1 MSYPGTMSQPR
12 GSLYA
17 RLVNTHDNGIAWL
30 RLAMAILAVAAA
42 ALVVAQKHLLDEPGP
57 GLALVLLCVLPFI
70 INAAWPYLLRPDWR
84 LAAAMLAVFGG
95 ATALLA
101 YRPADGDAAVL
112 FFIALAAWVACE
124 SGPRVS
130 IPAGVLVVAV
140 PAVASQLGGSHTP
153 VLAAIGTGF
162 AWVAGSAVRAQARMA
177 TELVVMQARA
187 ARLQIAEERQQLAR
201 EFHDLVAHTLSVTML
216 HMTAVRMSL
225 EDGEGGEALEALA
238 EAQRAGREAMR
249 EMRQTVTLLGS
260 SPSSGPP
267 AALPHIRD
275 LPDLVATCA
284 AAGLTVDLDADG
296 DLASV
301 PGDVGLAAY
310 RIAQE
315 SLTNAAK
322 HAPGSAAAVRVRLD
336 RGQLRLVIINDISSR
351 TPELPPGPDPGQ
363 GPGHGIAGMTQRAR
377 LAGGSLAA
385 GPDGPRWRVEAV
397 LPAGDR
403 P

>member
-1 MSYPGTMSQPR
+1 VEAPDSTMT
-12 GSLYA
+12 G
-17 RLVNTHDNGIAWL
+17 L
-30 RLAMAILAVAAA
+30 RLAVAALAVAAA
-42 ALVVAQKHLLDEPGP
+42 VLVVSQKHLLTQPGP
-57 GLALVLLCVLPFI
+57 GLLLVLACAVPF
-70 INAAWPYLLRPDWR
+70 ALDVRWPRLRPGWVW
-84 LAAAMLAVFGG
+84 AVAMLVVAGC

-101 YRPADGDAAVL
+101 YRPAEGDTAVL
-112 FFIALAAWVACE
+112 FFVALAARVAAAA
-124 SGPRVS
+124 GPRISV
-130 IPAGVLVVAV
+130 PAGLVVVAV
-140 PAVASQLGGSHTP
+140 PVAMNLAGGSRTP
-153 VLAAIGTGF
+153 DAAIIGIAF
-162 AWVAGSAVRAQARMA
+162 AWVAGAAVRGQARTAAELIAAQAD
-177 TELVVMQARA
+177 A

-225 EDGEGGEALEALA
+225 EDGESGEALEALA

-260 SPSSGPP
+260 TSPSSGPS

-275 LPDLVATCA
+275 LPDLVAGYA
-284 AAGLTVDLDADG
+284 AAGLTVDLDADT

-322 HAPGSAAAVRVRLD
+322 HAPGSAAAVRVRMD
-336 RGQLRLVIINDISSR
+336 RGQLHLVIINDVCSPG
-351 TPELPPGPDPGQ
+351 PELSPGS
-363 GPGHGIAGMTQRAR
+363 GPGHGIAGMTQRAT
-377 LAGGSLAA
+377 LAGGSFSAER
-385 GPDGPRWRVEAV
+385 DGSRWRVEAV

>member
-1 MSYPGTMSQPR
+1 MTG
-12 GSLYA
+12 
-17 RLVNTHDNGIAWL
+17 L
-30 RLAMAILAVAAA
+30 RLAVAALAVAAA
-42 ALVVAQKHLLDEPGP
+42 ALVSWQKHLLIPPGP
-57 GLALVLLCVLPFI
+57 GLVLALAGAAPF
-70 INAAWPYLLRPDWR
+70 ALDARWPRLLRPVWPSVI
-84 LAAAMLAVFGG
+84 AMLVVAGC

-101 YRPADGDAAVL
+101 YRPADGDTAVL
-112 FFIALAAWVACE
+112 FLVALAAWAAATA
-124 SGPRVS
+124 GRRVS
-130 IPAGVLVVAV
+130 VPIGLLAVAAPVAV
-140 PAVASQLGGSHTP
+140 NLAGGSRTP
-153 VLAAIGTGF
+153 VAAVLGTAF
-162 AWVAGSAVRAQARMA
+162 AWVAGLAVCAQARTA
-177 TELVVMQARA
+177 AQLVAMQADA
-187 ARLQIAEERQQLAR
+187 ARLQIAEDRQQLAR

-225 EDGEGGEALEALA
+225 EDGESGEALEALA

-260 SPSSGPP
+260 SSSSSGPS

-275 LPDLVATCA
+275 LPDLVAGYA
-284 AAGLTVDLDADG
+284 AAGLAIDLDADA
-296 DLASV
+296 DLACV

-315 SLTNAAK
+315 SLTNATK
-322 HAPGSAAAVRVRLD
+322 HAPGSAVAVRVRLD
-336 RGQLRLVIINDISSR
+336 RGQLRLVIINAASSPA
-351 TPELPPGPDPGQ
+351 PELSPAP

-377 LAGGSLAA
+377 LTGGSLEA